1 MQNRIF
7 STDSA
12 KAIKSVK
19 YGWVNAIHYLA
30 PHSLS
35 GKDLCSHASIEC
47 IKHCLGW
54 HSGQAAMVKNEAEL
68 NNVRQSRIDK
78 AQRFMRDRKNYM
90 HDVIISIANE
100 AKKAKKEKMQLCV
113 RLNGSSDIAWEGIA
127 VAIDAKLAL
136 RLMHQFN
143 RLFRIGVYKNIMT
156 LFEELQFVDYTKNAS
171 RLYRALPKNYHLT
184 LSRHEKNEN
193 EAIKALNDGFN
204 VAVIFDQLPNHWNGF
219 PVINGDQHDLI
230 HLHPQGGH
238 VIGLVPKGNKLKKSN
253 SGFVVRDY
261 QEVRIAA

>member
-1 MQNRIF
+1 
-7 STDSA
+7 
-12 KAIKSVK
+12 
-19 YGWVNAIHYLA
+19 
-30 PHSLS
+30 
-35 GKDLCSHASIEC
+35 
-47 IKHCLGW
+47 
-54 HSGQAAMVKNEAEL
+54 
-68 NNVRQSRIDK
+68 
-78 AQRFMRDRKNYM
+78 
-90 HDVIISIANE
+90 
-100 AKKAKKEKMQLCV
+100 
-113 RLNGSSDIAWEGIA
+113 
-127 VAIDAKLAL
+127 
-136 RLMHQFN
+136 
-143 RLFRIGVYKNIMT
+143 MT